1 MKKLRGYLALALILL
16 ALLLLDPVQRVV
28 IAPWARLSPSRRI
41 RIFTR
46 WQRFLARGIL
56 GTLRHVGGAQI
67 EEVPRI
73 QGRAGVLILMN
84 HQSVLDIPLVVTAV
98 HEAYP
103 RIVTRKRY
111 LRWIPQISH
120 MVRLYQYPVVDPA
133 ANAEELHRM
142 LASVGDAARTSDVPL
157 AIFPEGTR
165 TKDGEIGRFR
175 SRGLKLIL
183 QQRPWSVY
191 VLVADG
197 FWQRAK
203 MKHFLAGIG
212 NIHGRIALA
221 GPFEWEDPKGDADAF
236 CGELRRHMVET
247 LAALRDPVRA

>member
-28 IAPWARLSPSRRI
+28 VAPWARLSPSRRI
-41 RIFTR
+41 RVFSR
-46 WQRFLARGIL
+46 WQRFLACGIL
-56 GTLRHVGGAQI
+56 DTLRHVGGAQI
-67 EEVPRI
+67 QEVPRI
-73 QGRAGVLILMN
+73 QGRPGVLILMN
-84 HQSVLDIPLVVTAV
+84 HQSVLDIPLVVAAV
-98 HEAYP
+98 QGTYP

-120 MVRLYQYPVVDPA
+120 MVRLYQYPIVDPA
-133 ANAEELHRM
+133 ANPEELQRM
-142 LASVGDAARTSDVPL
+142 LASVGEAARTSDVPM

-183 QQRPWSVY
+183 RQRPWSVY

-203 MKHFLAGIG
+203 LKDFLAGVG
-212 NIHGRIALA
+212 NIRGRVALA
-221 GPFEWEDPKGDADAF
+221 GPFEWKDPDGDADAF
-236 CGELRRHMVET
+236 CREMRRHMVDT
-247 LAALRDPVRA
+247 LAGLRGAVRA